1 MNVPDHRKMA
11 LPASKWKL
19 WFFFFFGRKQK
30 LWVIL
35 RHHFHPLK
43 HLNKYKYFPYIYLW
57 VLHFHRRWK
66 PFPLHV
72 FSFGYTTHDQETM
85 NQDGKRCHH
94 MIPLS
99 KMQQIMRWR
108 LSSRGLTLWL
118 HTNFLRSFLLRQR
131 CGSFHCL
138 IPFFS
143 PFCSYIVC
151 LSCFSDRFFCDLQ
164 VLEDCA
170 RFDMLLKLK
179 RGSKEEKFK
188 VEVHKNVEGT
198 FHLNQMQQEHS
209 ETHNNWCVYICSKG
223 LGLTV

>member
-99 KMQQIMRWR
+99 KMQQIMRWKQSSKDPTHWPLTNCSKSFMQR
-108 LSSRGLTLWL
+108 LRFQHFLLCENRVCNCLTLAMGP
-118 HTNFLRSFLLRQR
+118 SFL
-131 CGSFHCL
+131 SWHF
-138 IPFFS
+138 
-143 PFCSYIVC
+143 
-151 LSCFSDRFFCDLQ
+151 Q
-164 VLEDCA
+164 VVEDFA
-170 RFDMLLKLK
+170 KFDMLLKLK

-188 VEVHKNVEGT
+188 AEVHKNIEGT
-198 FHLNQMQQEHS
+198 FHLNQMQQDH
-209 ETHNNWCVYICSKG
+209 
-223 LGLTV
+223 